1 MNIVEFCAFCNLHVF
16 FIIFAC
22 PTSLPSAICRQLTK
36 QGAMQGGK
44 EMKSRVVRI

>member
-1 MNIVEFCAFCNLHVF
+1 MNIVEFCAFCNLLV